1 MRTPLPRLLP
11 SAILLA
17 GIGLLAAPATAQESD
32 GAAGTPESTTS
43 LDVDALDR
51 LRSRPRLGV
60 TLGLW
65 FPRLEGLVTLGEGG
79 TELDAGADLSV
90 DDSTAIFNGELEFE
104 SGRWQVLFGGYVID
118 AGGNGTLQQ
127 ASVVDGGLIP
137 GGTAVA
143 SQVDV
148 WSINA
153 EASWALLTPF
163 RERLTP
169 WSAPEPGFE
178 FDPVLDLSLQG
189 VAGLRVINL
198 EQRYAFDGF
207 GTVSSNRAWFSPYL
221 GVGLEV
227 DWSTRRSL
235 GFLDRLVFD
244 ITAGW
249 GPAISGGDSTFTVRA
264 DLTIFV
270 VPNLGVTL
278 GYRLNDWVLSRDDDE
293 FNGGLQGLYAGVGYA
308 W

>member
-1 MRTPLPRLLP
+1 MRTPLTRLLP

-17 GIGLLAAPATAQESD
+17 GIGTLAAPATAQESD
-32 GAAGTPESTTS
+32 GAAGTSESTTS